1 MDAKIIKLNYE
12 EAESI
17 AKKYFL
23 QVSGLSADKVY
34 HDELLTEALQLL
46 EKCKPGIDMTA
57 MITTLD
63 PGAFRDST
71 IIIGESQFTCTAFQ
85 QIEPD
90 KVTTIFAYLMT
101 LGECKAGVTNLAEEY
116 YADLWGDGFLE
127 AGRQIL
133 REQIRR
139 YEIKNTDEY
148 YISESFGPG
157 FYGMPLDK
165 LADLIRELDGSNIG
179 LTSEM
184 AEVCAKEK
192 CSGGFFFITNG
203 EGVFPAEEC
212 KDCIGHEGGCLFCG
226 GKNLIPSEETCME
239 LLKTYGTPPHVVRHC
254 IAVKE
259 TAMRMAK
266 ALNENGENLD
276 LSLVQAAALLHD
288 IARTEE
294 NHGVKGAI
302 IAEKHGYHQ
311 VAKMIKCHMFYATN
325 PYKNNINEQDLL
337 CLADR
342 MVKENKYVGLDNR
355 MQYVLDKLI
364 AAGIDTERVR
374 HRMEENRLIKER
386 IEKTIGKSIDELM
399 E

>member
-1 MDAKIIKLNYE
+1 
-12 EAESI
+12 
-17 AKKYFL
+17 
-23 QVSGLSADKVY
+23 
-34 HDELLTEALQLL
+34 
-46 EKCKPGIDMTA
+46 
-57 MITTLD
+57 
-63 PGAFRDST
+63 
-71 IIIGESQFTCTAFQ
+71 
-85 QIEPD
+85 
-90 KVTTIFAYLMT
+90 
-101 LGECKAGVTNLAEEY
+101 
-116 YADLWGDGFLE
+116 
-127 AGRQIL
+127 
-133 REQIRR
+133 
-139 YEIKNTDEY
+139 
-148 YISESFGPG
+148 
-157 FYGMPLDK
+157 
-165 LADLIRELDGSNIG
+165 
-179 LTSEM
+179 
-184 AEVCAKEK
+184 
-192 CSGGFFFITNG
+192 
-203 EGVFPAEEC
+203 
-212 KDCIGHEGGCLFCG
+212 
-226 GKNLIPSEETCME
+226 ME
-239 LLKTYGTPPHVVRHC
+239 LLQTYGTPPHVVRHC

-325 PYKNNINEQDLL
+325 PNKNNINEQDLL

-399 E
+399 V